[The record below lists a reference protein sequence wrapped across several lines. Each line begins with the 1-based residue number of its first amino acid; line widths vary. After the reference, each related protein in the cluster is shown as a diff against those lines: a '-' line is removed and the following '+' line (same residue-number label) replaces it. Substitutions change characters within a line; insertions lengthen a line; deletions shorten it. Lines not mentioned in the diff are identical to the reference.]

1 MTLKWLK
8 CIVLAACL
16 SATLTA
22 EAVSVRSLRYSN
34 FNEKVRV
41 VFDLQAP
48 VQHQVFQL
56 ENPQRLVID
65 LSRAKSSVVLPQPP
79 IANAVIRQVRSGVR
93 DKKNLRV
100 VFDLKTAVDVS
111 SFSLKPNK
119 THGYRLV
126 VDVVQKGLGVAE
138 PVKSIASTKPVIIKK
153 IKAKTLPTGIRDIV
167 IAIDAGH
174 GGKDPG
180 ARGKRGTREKD
191 VVLAIAKKLAWL
203 VNQEPGMR
211 AVMTRNRDHYLKLR
225 ERLKKARNAK
235 ADLFVSIHAD
245 AFDDARVRGSSVYTL
260 SMGAA
265 SSEAA
270 RMLADKENAAVLGTG
285 VTLNDKDDLLASVLM
300 DLSVTATREASQ
312 EVARRVLTH
321 VKKVGKL
328 HKRDVQKAGFVVL
341 KAPDIPSILVETAFI
356 SNPVEEKNLASS
368 AHQNRIANGIFKGIH
383 DYFDM
388 RPPPGTRLALKN
400 SDSEHLKPPN

>member
-1 MTLKWLK
+1 MMLKWLK
-8 CIVLAACL
+8 CIVLAAYL

-22 EAVSVRSLRYSN
+22 EAANLRSLRYSN

-56 ENPQRLVID
+56 DNPQRLVID
-65 LSRAKSSVVLPQPP
+65 LSSAKASTALLQPP
-79 IANAVIRQVRSGVR
+79 VSNAVIRQVRSSVR

-100 VFDLKTAVDVS
+100 VFDLKTAVDVN

-119 THGYRLV
+119 THGHRLV
-126 VDVVQKGLGVAE
+126 IDVVQKGLGATVTAQS
-138 PVKSIASTKPVIIKK
+138 PVSKKAVVRKKTKN
-153 IKAKTLPTGIRDIV
+153 LPTGVRDIV

-191 VVLAIAKKLAWL
+191 VVLAIAKKLAWI
-203 VNQEPGMR
+203 VNQESGMR
-211 AVMTRNRDHYLKLR
+211 AIMTRDRDQYLKLR
-225 ERLKKARNAK
+225 ERIKKARDAK

-285 VTLNDKDDLLASVLM
+285 VTLGDKDDLLASVLM

-328 HKRDVQKAGFVVL
+328 HKHDVQKAGFVVL
-341 KAPDIPSILVETAFI
+341 KSPDIPSILVETAFI

-383 DYFDM
+383 EYFDM

-400 SDSEHLKPPN
+400 R

>member
-1 MTLKWLK
+1 MMLNTLK

-16 SATLTA
+16 SATLTV
-22 EAVSVRSLRYSN
+22 EAASLRSLRYSN
-34 FNEKVRV
+34 FNEQVRV

-56 ENPQRLVID
+56 DNPQRLVID
-65 LSRAKSSVVLPQPP
+65 LSSAKSLVVLPQPP
-79 IANAVIRQVRSGVR
+79 ISNAVIRQVRSSVR

-119 THGYRLV
+119 THGHRLV
-126 VDVVQKGLGVAE
+126 IDVVPKGLGLVTVTAAKSVAS
-138 PVKSIASTKPVIIKK
+138 KKPVIIKK
-153 IKAKTLPTGIRDIV
+153 INTKTLPTGVRDIV

-180 ARGKRGTREKD
+180 ARGKKGTREKD

-203 VNQEPGMR
+203 VNQESGMR
-211 AVMTRNRDHYLKLR
+211 AVMTRDRDNYLKLR
-225 ERLKKARNAK
+225 DRLKKARDAK

-245 AFDDARVRGSSVYTL
+245 AFDDARVQGSSVYTL

-285 VTLNDKDDLLASVLM
+285 VTLDDKDDLLASVLM

-328 HKRDVQKAGFVVL
+328 HKHDVQKAGFVVL

-400 SDSEHLKPPN
+400 R